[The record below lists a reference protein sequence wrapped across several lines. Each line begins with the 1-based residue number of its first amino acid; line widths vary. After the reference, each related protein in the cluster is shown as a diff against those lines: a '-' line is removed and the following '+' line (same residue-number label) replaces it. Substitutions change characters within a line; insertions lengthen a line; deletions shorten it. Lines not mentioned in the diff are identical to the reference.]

1 MERILIAIV
10 VMIVSWS
17 HYSTGSRIDVLED
30 HIFMQQDNMKG
41 IFRTKVTVTMYH
53 PVPGQT
59 DDTPN
64 QTADGTIIDIEKAS
78 KYRYV
83 AVSRDLLNR
92 WGGPLDYGDYIVIE
106 GAGEHS
112 GIYQIRDTM
121 NPKWTRR
128 VDILRSPGSRQF
140 KYSNITLVKYNENLT
155 EVLAWEN

>member
-17 HYSTGSRIDVLED
+17 HHTTASRINVLED
-30 HIFMQQDNMKG
+30 HFFMQQDNMKG

-128 VDILRSPGSRQF
+128 VDILRSPGSKQF

>member
-10 VMIVSWS
+10 VMIVSWN
-17 HYSTGSRIDVLED
+17 HHSTGSRIDVLED
-30 HIFMQQDNMKG
+30 HLFMQQDNMKG

-64 QTADGTIIDIEKAS
+64 QTADGTIIDPSKAS
-78 KYRYV
+78 NYRYV
-83 AVSRDLLNR
+83 AVSRDLLTR

-106 GAGEHS
+106 GAGKNS
-112 GIYQIRDTM
+112 GVYQIRDTM

-128 VDILRSPGSRQF
+128 VDILMTPGSKQF
-140 KYSNITLVKYNENLT
+140 KYTNIMLVKYNENIT
-155 EVLAWEN
+155 EVVAWEN